1 VHILKAC
8 QESKETEQ
16 MIELMP
22 IARQY
27 RLLKQEILAE
37 IADTLDHGKYIL
49 GPKVQSLENKIVEL
63 TGSKHAVAV
72 ANGTDA
78 LVLTLDACGIGPGD
92 EVITTPYTF
101 FATSEAI
108 SRVGATPIYVD
119 IEVSWNLDPKKVEA
133 AITSRTKAIL
143 PVHLFGQPARLEA
156 LQRIADEH
164 GLLLLEDACQAFGAL
179 YRDKHVGTI
188 GKAGCFSFFP
198 SKNLGTMGDG
208 GLILTSD
215 SVLAERLREL
225 RQHGSAKRY
234 FHNRIGYNSR
244 LDEIHAAILL
254 VMLNKIEEWII
265 RRRALALRYDEQLA
279 ALQPLIS
286 LPCKSP
292 ELRHAYNL
300 YCIRSPKRD
309 LLRQALLE
317 RNIQSGV
324 YYPCPLHLQEA
335 YKSLGYKVGDFPEA
349 ELLSK
354 EALAIPMGPLLTE
367 QEQDSVISALRDAAE
382 RLGP

>member
-1 VHILKAC
+1 
-8 QESKETEQ
+8 
-16 MIELMP
+16 
-22 IARQY
+22 
-27 RLLKQEILAE
+27 
-37 IADTLDHGKYIL
+37 
-49 GPKVQSLENKIVEL
+49 
-63 TGSKHAVAV
+63 
-72 ANGTDA
+72 
-78 LVLTLDACGIGPGD
+78 
-92 EVITTPYTF
+92 
-101 FATSEAI
+101 
-108 SRVGATPIYVD
+108 
-119 IEVSWNLDPKKVEA
+119 
-133 AITSRTKAIL
+133 
-143 PVHLFGQPARLEA
+143 
-156 LQRIADEH
+156 
-164 GLLLLEDACQAFGAL
+164 
-179 YRDKHVGTI
+179 
-188 GKAGCFSFFP
+188 
-198 SKNLGTMGDG
+198 MGDG

-300 YCIRSPKRD
+300 YSIRSPKRD